1 MNTEPNAHDGAV
13 TVAAKSFWRTRK
25 FWALIMAVVGC
36 CILIGY
42 LIGNWYAASQAKHV
56 IAEQERAY
64 MEASEARKTILAQ
77 CLTNNDKLSARLV
90 TLGDKTDTVI
100 DKLSSE
106 GSR

>member
-1 MNTEPNAHDGAV
+1 MNTEPNENDGAV
-13 TVAAKSFWRTRK
+13 TVAAKVFWRTRK
-25 FWALIMAVVGC
+25 FWAMMVALIAC

-42 LIGNWYAASQAKHV
+42 LIGNWYASSQAKHI

-64 MEASEARKTILAQ
+64 QEASDARKTILAQ

-106 GSR
+106 GNK